1 MNSGLSYRGIG
12 SSSHRS
18 YIRSAESGRSS
29 NQKGIREL
37 SPTKYYRTQHSIQR
51 IEKFLDKQ
59 AVRDLIIEYDK
70 DDIFINGEDE
80 WYQQLA
86 EDWNENAIINFSKI
100 NDGRRVE
107 WGEELRVQFTG
118 NKQTNN
124 KNVERKSEQIKPMP
138 KDEPNKPT
146 KRSKVGGAFTK
157 PRSTLWNLFFMVSN
171 IKVVQTGI
179 KRRKERNKNNNNYN
193 NQNNHRQGQSSGDIF
208 SIYP

>member
-37 SPTKYYRTQHSIQR
+37 SPTKYYRTQHNIQSDLANKVFELNQFIYKG

-80 WYQQLA
+80 WYQRLA

-107 WGEELRVQFTG
+107 WGEEFRVQFTG
-118 NKQTNN
+118 NK
-124 KNVERKSEQIKPMP
+124 
-138 KDEPNKPT
+138 
-146 KRSKVGGAFTK
+146 
-157 PRSTLWNLFFMVSN
+157 
-171 IKVVQTGI
+171 
-179 KRRKERNKNNNNYN
+179 
-193 NQNNHRQGQSSGDIF
+193 
-208 SIYP
+208 